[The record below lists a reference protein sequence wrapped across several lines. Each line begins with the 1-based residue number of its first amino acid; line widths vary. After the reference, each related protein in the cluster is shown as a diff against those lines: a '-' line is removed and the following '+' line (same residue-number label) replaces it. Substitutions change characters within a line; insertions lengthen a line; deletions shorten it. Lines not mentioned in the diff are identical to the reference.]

1 MKQIHNEKI
10 NSGVYRK
17 QDFATYVTWKS
28 LPTFLRGQP
37 ETVLRKMGIDDDMAI
52 ELLQIKTQKD
62 FAERFGIKDLGTLTD
77 WNKRIEDEGLV
88 EHINT
93 WARKLTPN
101 VVLALY
107 KNVTKNGNAKEVKTW
122 FELIENF

>member
-1 MKQIHNEKI
+1 MYQSHNEKQ
-10 NSGVYRK
+10 NNGVYRK

-37 ETVLRKMGIDDDMAI
+37 EAVLRKMGIDDELAI
-52 ELLQIKTQKD
+52 NLLQLKTQKD
-62 FAERFGIKDLGTLTD
+62 FATRFEVKDLGTLTD
-77 WNKRIEDEGLV
+77 WNKRIEVDGLL
-88 EHINT
+88 EHTNT

-107 KNVTKNGNAKEVKTW
+107 KNATKNGKAKEVKTW
-122 FELIENF
+122 FELIENY

>member
-1 MKQIHNEKI
+1 MKQLRNEKL

-62 FAERFGIKDLGTLTD
+62 FAERFEVKDPGTLTD